1 MVVGSRQICLNSVH
15 SISEKKRG
23 EKENKKEEKKEKYNE
38 G

>member
-1 MVVGSRQICLNSVH
+1 MAVGPRQICLHSVH

-23 EKENKKEEKKEKYNE
+23 EKENKKEEKKEKYSE